1 MLPPIPNDPEDQVSM
16 EDKPSE
22 DLCKM
27 AVLSKRGYKFK
38 GDDDWRNRS
47 VKLHDANEEI
57 ARRSFR
63 FGHVEMGQSSSNEDF
78 VLSKINSI
86 NKMMED
92 NFRIMNARLSLI
104 EKDNMEIKVCVSK
117 LEERH
122 RVTSDKNLHNETGNE
137 QLNETSTK
145 GGEAD
150 PDQADGTFDN
160 EQLNETST
168 KGGEADPDQADG
180 TFDNENE
187 GSRVQTHFEIDANVE
202 IASQDEDI
210 YVKWYPGNVL
220 NTDMRNGVEMVK
232 VEYSTRFRDKNK
244 RTKKLQMKVHPAQS
258 VKPSQEDRAKKGKAV
273 VGKKRRTAG
282 PPEDG
287 VGKMAKEGKTVV
299 GKKRKATAPPV
310 DNLAFL
316 QREEKRPI
324 GPRNHPIPV
333 TPEVILPTDPF
344 VTPEFPRFSRLG
356 YWMGQRG
363 IHCVPLYINGREK
376 EKDFFEYMDDAEN
389 NLKEEEEH
397 IDAAFAMLNSK
408 GIEQSTWFCNK
419 GLPEACFVPVQ
430 FLESVGYSY
439 ESLKKPPKKR
449 IQMLKGD
456 VGEVVRGLKTPRKI
470 WLEDVDVV
478 YGVVH
483 ERKSDHFI
491 GVEIHLMDNTIKL
504 FHCGL
509 HQKGIRVENTPLI
522 RKLAGDEEDFESL
535 EKVGEEVN
543 EAGFMDLVEDGGG
556 GKEDGFLFMSLLI
569 PAIKLELMGEE
580 INYKDI
586 VPFQVKKAEGLPKT
600 RFPFN
605 YGIFVVKILECKSLG
620 LKNMT
625 NINDDNAMDLRSKLC
640 CEIFDQFMDKN
651 FHEGCRK

>member
-122 RVTSDKNLHNETGNE
+122 RVTSDKNLHNE
-137 QLNETSTK
+137 
-145 GGEAD
+145 
-150 PDQADGTFDN
+150 
-160 EQLNETST
+160 
-168 KGGEADPDQADG
+168 
-180 TFDNENE
+180 NE

-287 VGKMAKEGKTVV
+287 VGKMAKEIEVQQAQSVKPSQGDHAKKCIKFGKTVV

-389 NLKEEEEH
+389 NLKEEH

-509 HQKGIRVENTPLI
+509 RQKGIRVENTPLI
-522 RKLAGDEEDFESL
+522 RKLA
-535 EKVGEEVN
+535 V
-543 EAGFMDLVEDGGG
+543 
-556 GKEDGFLFMSLLI
+556 LI